1 MLSDAQIIE
10 ASRLFAVLS
19 EPSRVRI
26 IKHLMSGPLTVGEL
40 VEKLGMKQG
49 SVSKQLA
56 LLHDANLL
64 TRERDGNF
72 IRYAIADP
80 ILEPLCKLVCDRIER
95 VARDHAKAVGAFVE

>member
-10 ASRLFAVLS
+10 ASRLFAVLA
-19 EPSRVRI
+19 EPTRVRI

-49 SVSKQLA
+49 SVSKQLG
-56 LLHDANLL
+56 LLHDAHLL
-64 TRERDGNF
+64 KREREGNF
-72 IRYAIADP
+72 ISYAIADP

-95 VARDHAKAVGAFVE
+95 VARDHAKAVGAFAV

>member
-1 MLSDAQIIE
+1 
-10 ASRLFAVLS
+10 
-19 EPSRVRI
+19 
-26 IKHLMSGPLTVGEL
+26 
-40 VEKLGMKQG
+40 
-49 SVSKQLA
+49 
-56 LLHDANLL
+56 LHDANLL

>member
-1 MLSDAQIIE
+1 MLSDAQILE
-10 ASRLFAVLS
+10 ASRLFAVLA
-19 EPSRVRI
+19 EPTRVRI

-49 SVSKQLA
+49 SVSKQLG